1 MKHNIKE
8 LDVDFIGEQNRPL
21 TKEEQIEISV
31 FIQNLN
37 KERMNKNN
45 SIIRKKEKLFA

>member
-8 LDVDFIGEQNRPL
+8 LDVDFIGEQNRPMS
-21 TKEEQIEISV
+21 KEEQIEISV
-31 FIQNLN
+31 FIQKQKN
-37 KERMNKNN
+37 ERKNKNN